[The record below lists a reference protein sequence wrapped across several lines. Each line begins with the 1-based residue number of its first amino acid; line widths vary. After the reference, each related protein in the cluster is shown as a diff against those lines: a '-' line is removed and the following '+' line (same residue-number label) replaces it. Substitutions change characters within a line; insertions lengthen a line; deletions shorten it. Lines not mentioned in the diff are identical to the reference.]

1 MAPHHPQPHSS
12 TRLFGDNPALDY
24 EDAIQEERKIRAE
37 IDVLENKIRARMA
50 EPEGKA
56 RVKAKGQRKEETL
69 KELAKQFEKAEKAHL
84 EALKRAPTASNS
96 VGSAGSANGGSS
108 SASRPNTRDTG
119 TSTTLQFRFDP
130 ETNTADMALASTI
143 RKLGKVPKVFEQAPA
158 PNGGQKTYKVTL
170 QWAIAQVGE
179 DEFRHDGRGPR
190 KILWRGS
197 DLRWRGV
204 AVGLKP
210 EMLAWLTDSSASE
223 YCVFDDSVFE
233 SEDTSPLSNWFYS
246 DRAEADAQRRA

>member
-1 MAPHHPQPHSS
+1 MGP
-12 TRLFGDNPALDY
+12 DY
-24 EDAIQEERKIRAE
+24 QTHIAAWRRGVQ
-37 IDVLENKIRARMA
+37 NN
-50 EPEGKA
+50 
-56 RVKAKGQRKEETL
+56 Q
-69 KELAKQFEKAEKAHL
+69 
-84 EALKRAPTASNS
+84 APTTSNG
-96 VGSAGSANGGSS
+96 VGSADSANGGSS
-108 SASRPNTRDTG
+108 STSRPNTRDIG

-210 EMLAWLTDSSASE
+210 EMLAWLTDSSALE